1 MAEASEEPL
10 LFENGSLQG
19 AHFENVDL
27 SDVWFRNV
35 FMQRTRITGAW
46 MEDIEID
53 AGFEGAVTVNGV
65 DIVPLVE
72 AELNRRHPGRATVTA
87 VRTSDADGF
96 RAAWGV
102 IEDVWAGTVERMR
115 RVPEEQ
121 LHEELDGEW
130 SVIQNLRHLAFAIDA
145 WVKAAMQGDPAP
157 WDPLD
162 LPHSE
167 LGPVESIP
175 NDLDARP
182 SLDDA
187 LALHASRM
195 ATARAVIERLTDEQ
209 LAGQTEPNHT
219 AGYPP
224 PAAHD
229 VRRCLR
235 AVVGEEWEHRRYIE
249 RILDELEAG

>member
-1 MAEASEEPL
+1 VSEPHEDAL
-10 LFENGSLQG
+10 RFEDGSLRG

-53 AGFEGAVTVNGV
+53 AGFEGPVMVNGV

-72 AELNRRHPGRATVTA
+72 AELNRRHPGRETVTA

-96 RAAWGV
+96 RAAWAV
-102 IEDVWAGTVERMR
+102 IEDVWSSTVERMR
-115 RVPEEQ
+115 SVPEED

-130 SVIQNLRHLAFAIDA
+130 SVVQNLRHLAFAIDA
-145 WVKAAMQGDPAP
+145 WVKAAMQGDPSP

-167 LGPVESIP
+167 LGPVASIP

-182 SLDDA
+182 TLDEA
-187 LALHASRM
+187 LALHADRM
-195 ATARAVIERLTDEQ
+195 ATVRAVIYGLTDEQ
-209 LAGQTEPNHT
+209 LAGQTEPNPV

-224 PAAHD
+224 AEAHD

-249 RILDELEAG
+249 RILDTLGSP